1 LDGLSRQLF
10 TNSASFNEL
19 FNKLRDKG
27 EKFVVVL
34 DQLDALSQTL
44 SSDRRW
50 LKTYIKLIQEL
61 LKLPNARIII
71 STRSFDLDYDADLRK
86 FNDTQVIKQ
95 IEVGKLSETEV
106 TDILKL
112 LKLTAKSQLLI
123 ELLTIPYNLELFT
136 KI

>member
-1 LDGLSRQLF
+1 
-10 TNSASFNEL
+10 
-19 FNKLRDKG
+19 
-27 EKFVVVL
+27 VVL

-86 FNDTQVIKQ
+86 FNDTHVIKQ

-112 LKLTAKSQLLI
+112 LKL
-123 ELLTIPYNLELFT
+123 
-136 KI
+136 